1 MSNHLQN
8 DIGPVGE
15 ILASKIIY
23 FKYYFK
29 YLSISESL
37 ILSLSLILRLKTTDF
52 KSPSVTYQ
60 LHIQISHIFISQLLL
75 MGKI

>member
-23 FKYYFK
+23 FMYYFK
-29 YLSISESL
+29 YLSVSYSF
-37 ILSLSLILRLKTTDF
+37 LSPSLILRLKT
-52 KSPSVTYQ
+52 
-60 LHIQISHIFISQLLL
+60 
-75 MGKI
+75 

>member
-23 FKYYFK
+23 FMY
-29 YLSISESL
+29 YLSI
-37 ILSLSLILRLKTTDF
+37 LSI
-52 KSPSVTYQ
+52 
-60 LHIQISHIFISQLLL
+60 
-75 MGKI
+75 